1 MLFVI
6 CVLILIG
13 VSLATAPP
21 PEYKIAG
28 LTYGTAEQD
37 LLAEPPSAGDEVRPA
52 QEEEGAVQT
61 TTEKREEPEQ
71 PLELT
76 ERPEWRRQDLLLTVG
91 VIIAVGLVWL
101 LFSPIVL

>member
-1 MLFVI
+1 VLFVI

-13 VSLATAPP
+13 VSMATAPP

-37 LLAEPPSAGDEVRPA
+37 LIAPPAGDEARA
-52 QEEEGAVQT
+52 ARAEEEGAVKTRAEQ
-61 TTEKREEPEQ
+61 REDREQ

-91 VIIAVGLVWL
+91 VAIAVGLVWL
-101 LFSPIVL
+101 LFSPIVF